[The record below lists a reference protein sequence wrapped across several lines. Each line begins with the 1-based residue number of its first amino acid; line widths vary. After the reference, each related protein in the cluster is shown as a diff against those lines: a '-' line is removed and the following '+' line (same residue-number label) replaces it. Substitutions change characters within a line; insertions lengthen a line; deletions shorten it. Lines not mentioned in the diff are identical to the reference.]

1 MGDLSHPADAIELPD
16 PQALLRNDSGHRD
29 FSNIDGRSDILEI
42 PPEHAVSALP
52 AWNQNRA
59 NVFKTFST
67 FSAFIIM
74 GANDAAYGVSEWS
87 IASSGRKIDAD
98 KFIGHYTLC
107 KLHI

>member
-16 PQALLRNDSGHRD
+16 PQALLRNDAGHGD
-29 FSNIDGRSDILEI
+29 FSSMNGRSDVLEI

-59 NVFKTFST
+59 NVFKTLST

-74 GANDAAYGVSEWS
+74 GANDAAYGVSN
-87 IASSGRKIDAD
+87 
-98 KFIGHYTLC
+98 
-107 KLHI
+107 

>member
-1 MGDLSHPADAIELPD
+1 VPDFFLKLILYLRCAHFFISLAMGDLSHPADAIELPD

-29 FSNIDGRSDILEI
+29 FSNVHGRSDILEI

-74 GANDAAYGVSEWS
+74 GANDAAYGVS
-87 IASSGRKIDAD
+87 D
-98 KFIGHYTLC
+98 
-107 KLHI
+107 